1 MSKDLAVTLF
11 DLAWLLP
18 RTVGAAGDADEALPL
33 SELEV
38 MRLLVRR
45 PGCSVNDAAADL
57 GLQPS
62 NVSAAVRALVERGLV
77 ERRRD
82 EQDARVVRLQPT
94 TEAIARRDRR
104 ETAWGA
110 ELERRL
116 AELPD
121 ADRRRLLAATPALEA
136 LADRLRELHTGH

>member
-18 RTVGAAGDADEALPL
+18 RTVGAAGDEDETLPL

-45 PGCSVNDAAADL
+45 PGCSVNDAAGEL

-62 NVSAAVRALVERGLV
+62 NVSAAVRALVARGLV

-82 EQDARVVRLQPT
+82 EQDARVVRLHPT
-94 TEAIARRDRR
+94 GEAIARRDRR
-104 ETAWGA
+104 ETVWGG

-116 AELPD
+116 GELSD
-121 ADRRRLLAATPALEA
+121 ADRRRLLAATPALQA
-136 LADRLRELHTGH
+136 LADRLRELHTS